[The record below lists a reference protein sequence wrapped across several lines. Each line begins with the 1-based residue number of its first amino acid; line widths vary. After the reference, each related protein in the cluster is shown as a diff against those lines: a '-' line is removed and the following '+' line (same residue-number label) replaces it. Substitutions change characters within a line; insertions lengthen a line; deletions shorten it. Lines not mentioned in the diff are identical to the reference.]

1 MVSKQFINLSLTIL
15 LLGFLY
21 NCYKEMKCLCSF
33 YTNASHTNDNNKKML
48 EINFNN
54 NNQV

>member
-33 YTNASHTNDNNKKML
+33 YTNDNNKKML